1 MFVLIKVSAGVLQ
14 AGVEVR
20 QQGPV
25 HLHGPAMQRRRGQVS
40 PTECPRSCDPFIVVT
55 YDKNVSRL
63 HEHYI
68 FYC

>member
-40 PTECPRSCDPFIVVT
+40 PTECPRSFYPLT
-55 YDKNVSRL
+55 YDKTVSRL
-63 HEHYI
+63 HGHYTL
-68 FYC
+68 YC